1 MLYCYTLSL
10 LLLSVSLTI
19 YFLMKIATCHQI
31 DLSFILQDWSSLWE
45 LYFPPSW
52 VLCNYS
58 SPQMKQGVKSHLDTL
73 AWAFSSKTIA
83 YESWILHI
91 HSLITGCTAVSFCLF
106 YIQVWGVMAGGAPE
120 WPGSSHTGR
129 DQGSELPG
137 GPCWSQLGKYLLC
150 DLIKPV
156 NTHRHWTPHYCSKQP
171 RESIGSLGVA
181 LLHVVFIFSNQ
192 DLWNWIR
199 RFKVKKCQSK
209 TRILKVSGIF

>member
-1 MLYCYTLSL
+1 
-10 LLLSVSLTI
+10 
-19 YFLMKIATCHQI
+19 
-31 DLSFILQDWSSLWE
+31 
-45 LYFPPSW
+45 
-52 VLCNYS
+52 
-58 SPQMKQGVKSHLDTL
+58 MKQGVKSNKSSHLDITQPYTL
-73 AWAFSSKTIA
+73 ASNLQVCQLQDHSLK
-83 YESWILHI
+83 SWILHI